1 MCVVGAQNDW
11 VYAPGDSI
19 GIDCCNSDADVDAF
33 LGRLGEPD
41 PQRLVTM
48 SALTPPA
55 AAEGKAQAAG
65 LPQHLATPT
74 PVSLR
79 ALVAARVDLR
89 ALPKKAVLR
98 LLADYASVEE
108 EAADLYLLS
117 SIKGKQRFRAEVIS
131 DLLYANARMR
141 AYVCACMCMHAFMIN
156 ACMQVCVFVFVF
168 VFVCVCMYVR
178 VCVCMLCVRMHVCS
192 NGSIRACLFVMFVRH
207 ACAHFCHACVPVSMW
222 TCFLNPKRRVHAKMH
237 T

>member
-1 MCVVGAQNDW
+1 M
-11 VYAPGDSI
+11 YAPGDSI

-48 SALTPPA
+48 SVLTPPA

-168 VFVCVCMYVR
+168 VCVCVCMRACMYVR

-192 NGSIRACLFVMFVRH
+192 NGSIRVCLFVMFVRH
-207 ACAHFCHACVPVSMW
+207 ACAHSLSCLHASQHVDMFPEPETPSAC
-222 TCFLNPKRRVHAKMH
+222 
-237 T
+237 

>member
-41 PQRLVTM
+41 PQRLVTI
-48 SALTPPA
+48 STLTPPA

-131 DLLYANARMR
+131 DLLYANARMC
-141 AYVCACMCMHAFMIN
+141 AYVCTCMCMHALMIN
-156 ACMQVCVFVFVF
+156 ACMQVCVFV
-168 VFVCVCMYVR
+168 R
-178 VCVCMLCVRMHVCS
+178 VCVCACVCVCVRACMYVCVYVCCVYVCVYV
-192 NGSIRACLFVMFVRH
+192 RTEVFVRV
-207 ACAHFCHACVPVSMW
+207 C
-222 TCFLNPKRRVHAKMH
+222 L
-237 T
+237 

>member
-1 MCVVGAQNDW
+1 
-11 VYAPGDSI
+11 
-19 GIDCCNSDADVDAF
+19 
-33 LGRLGEPD
+33 
-41 PQRLVTM
+41 M

-98 LLADYASVEE
+98 LLADHASVEE

-117 SIKGKQRFRAEVIS
+117 SIKGKQRFRAEVLS
-131 DLLYANARMR
+131 DLLYANACVR

-168 VFVCVCMYVR
+168 VCVCVC
-178 VCVCMLCVRMHVCS
+178 VCVY
-192 NGSIRACLFVMFVRH
+192 
-207 ACAHFCHACVPVSMW
+207 ACVYVC
-222 TCFLNPKRRVHAKMH
+222 TCVCLYAVCTYACMFERKYSFVFVCDVCETCMRSLLSCLHASKHVDMVAEPKTPSAC
-237 T
+237 